1 MTKAITKPP
10 RRRAGVNM
18 AAALGCLLAAV
29 MADRSVAFVVG
40 GGTPGAFA
48 GCGGRAGG
56 TARMISSSALSPSSF
71 SGAAAVANDALRR
84 QSSRSRR
91 GAALRMEIMSNPIT
105 SKQYGKAD
113 KGGGKKGNPDVN
125 EEITVETVRCV
136 ISVKGMDEQLGIM
149 STSEAL
155 DRAQELGLDL
165 VMISPDADPP
175 VVKIIDYGKFKYKSD
190 KRKKDSK
197 AKAKATEMKEV
208 KMSYKIEQHDY
219 GVRVKNVKKFVAQGN
234 RVRVVVQFRGREQ
247 SHMDLGTVLLDKVV
261 KDMDGLANAEP
272 KRREGNRLSMILFPK
287 TLA

>member
-125 EEITVETVRCV
+125 EEITVSTVITDHVQIARFSIRFSSAVYYSTWSKLQSVHAAEAGLRFLAAHTCGPVRCPLLK
-136 ISVKGMDEQLGIM
+136 SPPQRRGLGVCLLYFLQP
-149 STSEAL
+149 S
-155 DRAQELGLDL
+155 
-165 VMISPDADPP
+165 
-175 VVKIIDYGKFKYKSD
+175 
-190 KRKKDSK
+190 
-197 AKAKATEMKEV
+197 
-208 KMSYKIEQHDY
+208 
-219 GVRVKNVKKFVAQGN
+219 VAQPVHVN
-234 RVRVVVQFRGREQ
+234 LSVPWLKNAAQ
-247 SHMDLGTVLLDKVV
+247 S
-261 KDMDGLANAEP
+261 NA
-272 KRREGNRLSMILFPK
+272 
-287 TLA
+287 